1 MEPPIQLLPRIMV
14 FPRFSFFS
22 LHFHFLFLLLVFF
35 SNNERPRASVDR
47 SSVGIDFSAAQALSS
62 LRWITPDPGIAEGT
76 FPVASAI
83 GVWVRDPPAVSSLP
97 ARGS

>member
-62 LRWITPDPGIAEGT
+62 LRWITPDPGAGHLI
-76 FPVASAI
+76 
-83 GVWVRDPPAVSSLP
+83 RAV
-97 ARGS
+97 RGSGRVIFFLSSMTI